1 VLKEE
6 SRPKIIQSAS
16 DLEKEI
22 QEEDG
27 ALSDEEHK
35 A

>member
-16 DLEKEI
+16 DLELEI
-22 QEEDG
+22 EEEEDG
-27 ALSDEEHK
+27 GANEEEK